1 MNFEWFYTR
10 DDGGANQVTPD
21 LIVVSG
27 GSRLIRINLLTL
39 GVGSFTYFARQK
51 ESGVLIT
58 PVWRCRLT
66 LSNQR

>member
-1 MNFEWFYTR
+1 VVECKSL
-10 DDGGANQVTPD
+10 DGGANQIEKD

-58 PVWRCRLT
+58 PAEAGELLRTSSGRP
-66 LSNQR
+66 